1 MADNKQNETDNGLA
15 PVKKKKSLSKK
26 LLKAFIILLAV
37 VVVILLGARLYFR
50 IPVSEYYSHSEKEFT
65 IPDINSGFIAQGL
78 TYDERS
84 DCFFMTGYM
93 NDKSSSP
100 IYMVEKSTNKYVKK

>member
-50 IPVSEYYSHSEKEFT
+50 IPVHKKGAGAVML
-65 IPDINSGFIAQGL
+65 I
-78 TYDERS
+78 
-84 DCFFMTGYM
+84 
-93 NDKSSSP
+93 KSQIKR
-100 IYMVEKSTNKYVKK
+100 IYICIIFPG